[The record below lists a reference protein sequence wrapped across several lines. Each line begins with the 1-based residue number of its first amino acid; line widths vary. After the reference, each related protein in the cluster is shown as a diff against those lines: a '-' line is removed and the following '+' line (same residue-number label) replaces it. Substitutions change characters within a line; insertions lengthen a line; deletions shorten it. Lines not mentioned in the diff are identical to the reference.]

1 MEPSGGA
8 VDHGR
13 LFALTLNAL
22 NVLDPG
28 FWIDPYRVFAQLR
41 TEAPVLW
48 HEDCQLWTVARH
60 DDVMRISRDP
70 ATFCS
75 GKGVLPSDR
84 QRDITGAESILF
96 LDPPDH
102 QRHRKLVSPAF
113 TPRRISALEE
123 RVRELARDLLD
134 PIAKG
139 DTTDFAPAVAEPL
152 PMLVI
157 AEMLG
162 VPVEDRDRFKI
173 WSDAMIEAATEPT
186 DASYQL
192 AFELWQYFE
201 KIIEQRRQ
209 DPADDLI
216 SVIAHAEVD
225 DVPLTN
231 AELNGFCMT
240 LLVAGNETTR
250 NLITGGVE
258 ALARHPDQLQRLGAD
273 RTLVPTAIEE
283 MLRWVTPVMN
293 FARTATKEVELR
305 GAQIGAGQMVFMLYG
320 AANRDPDVF
329 GPSAGTF
336 DVGRQPNPHMAFG
349 FGEHFCMGASL
360 ARLEARV
367 FFDELLQRFS
377 TIELAGDPE
386 RLRSTLM
393 RSLVHL
399 PVTVG

>member
-1 MEPSGGA
+1 M
-8 VDHGR
+8 
-13 LFALTLNAL
+13 
-22 NVLDPG
+22 NVLAPE
-28 FWIDPYRVFAQLR
+28 FWIYPYPAFAQLR
-41 TEAPVLW
+41 AESPVQW
-48 HEDCQLWTVARH
+48 HDDAQLWTIARH

-70 ATFCS
+70 TTFCS
-75 GKGVLPSDR
+75 GQGVLPADR
-84 QRDITGAESILF
+84 QRAVDSASSILF

-113 TPRRISALEE
+113 TPRRISALEA
-123 RVRELARDLLD
+123 RVRELARELLD
-134 PIAKG
+134 NLDADRDAPV
-139 DTTDFAPAVAEPL
+139 DFAPAVAEPL

-173 WSDAMIEAATEPT
+173 WSDAMIEAATEPKEGT
-186 DASYQL
+186 YAL
-192 AFELWQYFE
+192 AAELWEYFD
-201 KIIEQRRQ
+201 KIIEQRRVH
-209 DPADDLI
+209 PSDDLV
-216 SVIAHAEVD
+216 SVIAHAELD

-258 ALARHPDQLQRLGAD
+258 ALARNPEQLQRLVED
-273 RTLVPTAIEE
+273 RSLVPTAVEE

-293 FARTATKEVELR
+293 FARTATTDVEMR
-305 GAQIGAGQMVFMLYG
+305 AQHISPGQMVFMLYG
-320 AANRDPDVF
+320 SANRDPEAF
-329 GPSAGTF
+329 GPAADEF

-367 FFDELLQRFS
+367 LFDEFLQRFS
-377 TIELAGDPE
+377 TIELAGDAE
-386 RLRSTLM
+386 RLRSSLM

>member
-1 MEPSGGA
+1 MEPPGGV

-13 LFALTLNAL
+13 LFALTVKAL
-22 NVLDPG
+22 NVLEPE
-28 FWIDPYRVFAQLR
+28 FWIDPYPVFAELR
-41 TEAPVLW
+41 AESPVRW
-48 HEDCQLWTVARH
+48 HDDCQLWTVAGH

-84 QRDITGAESILF
+84 QRAIRGAESILF

-123 RVRELARDLLD
+123 WVRELARDLLD
-134 PIAKG
+134 AIDRDRPV
-139 DTTDFAPAVAEPL
+139 DFAPAVAEPL

-162 VPVEDRDRFKI
+162 VPASDRDHFKV
-173 WSDAMIEAATEPT
+173 WSDAMISAATEPT
-186 DASYQL
+186 EGIDEL

-201 KIIEQRRQ
+201 KIIQQRRV
-209 DPADDLI
+209 DPADDLVSI
-216 SVIAHAEVD
+216 IAHAEVD
-225 DVPLTN
+225 DVALTN

-258 ALARHPDQLQRLGAD
+258 ALAHHPDQLQRLVED
-273 RTLVPTAIEE
+273 HSLVPSAVEE

-293 FARTATKEVELR
+293 FARTATKDVELGGER
-305 GAQIGAGQMVFMLYG
+305 IAAGQMVFMLYG
-320 AANRDPDVF
+320 SANRDPAVF
-329 GPSAGTF
+329 GPSADTF
-336 DVGRQPNPHMAFG
+336 DVARQPNPHMAFG

-360 ARLEARV
+360 ARLEARIL
-367 FFDELLQRFS
+367 FEELLQRFS
-377 TIELAGDPE
+377 SIELAGDPE
-386 RLRSTLM
+386 RLRSSLM
-393 RSLVHL
+393 RGLVHL

>member
-1 MEPSGGA
+1 MK
-8 VDHGR
+8 
-13 LFALTLNAL
+13 
-22 NVLDPG
+22 VLDTD
-28 FWIDPYRVFAQLR
+28 FWVDPYPVFAQLR
-41 TEAPVLW
+41 AEAPVLW
-48 HEDCQLWTVARH
+48 HDDAGLWTVARH

-75 GKGVLPSDR
+75 SRGVLPSDR
-84 QRDITGAESILF
+84 ERQITGAESILF

-123 RVRELARDLLD
+123 RVRELACELLD

-139 DTTDFAPAVAEPL
+139 DTVDFAPAVAEPL

-162 VPVEDRDRFKI
+162 VPVEDRDKFKV
-173 WSDAMIEAATEPT
+173 WSDAMILAATNPS
-186 DASYQL
+186 DDSYAL
-192 AFELWQYFE
+192 AAELWQYFE
-201 KIIEQRRQ
+201 KIIEQRRV

-231 AELNGFCMT
+231 ADLNGFCMT

-258 ALARHPDQLQRLGAD
+258 ALARCPDQLERLVAD
-273 RTLVPTAIEE
+273 RSLVSSAVEE

-293 FARTATKEVELR
+293 FARTATKDVELR
-305 GAQIGAGQMVFMLYG
+305 GEQIGAGQMLFMLYG
-320 AANRDPDVF
+320 SANRDPEAF
-329 GPSAGTF
+329 GPTADTF

-367 FFDELLQRFS
+367 LFDELLQRFS

-386 RLRSTLM
+386 RLRSSLM

>member
-1 MEPSGGA
+1 M
-8 VDHGR
+8 
-13 LFALTLNAL
+13 
-22 NVLDPG
+22 NVLDPD
-28 FWIDPYRVFAQLR
+28 FWLDPYPSFAQLR
-41 TEAPVLW
+41 AEAPVLW
-48 HEDCQLWTVARH
+48 HDEAQLWTIARH

-70 ATFCS
+70 AAFCS
-75 GKGVLPSDR
+75 GQGVLPADR
-84 QRDITGAESILF
+84 DRDVDTASSILF

-113 TPRRISALEE
+113 TPRRISALEA
-123 RVRELARDLLD
+123 RVRELARELLD
-134 PIAKG
+134 DIDSDGPV
-139 DTTDFAPAVAEPL
+139 DFPPAVAEPL

-173 WSDAMIEAATEPT
+173 WSDAMIEAATEPKEDT
-186 DASYQL
+186 YNL
-192 AFELWQYFE
+192 AAELWEYFE
-201 KIIEQRRQ
+201 KIIEQRRAR
-209 DPADDLI
+209 PSDDLV

-258 ALARHPDQLQRLGAD
+258 ALARYPEQMQRLVED
-273 RTLVPTAIEE
+273 RSLIPTAVEE

-293 FARTATKEVELR
+293 FARTATTDVELR
-305 GAQIGAGQMVFMLYG
+305 GQRVEAGQMVFMLYG
-320 AANRDPDVF
+320 SANRDPDPF
-329 GPSAGTF
+329 GPSADTF
-336 DVGRQPNPHMAFG
+336 DVGRQPNPHVAFG

-367 FFDELLQRFS
+367 LFDELFQRFS

-386 RLRSTLM
+386 RLRSSLM
-393 RSLVHL
+393 RGLVHL

>member
-1 MEPSGGA
+1 
-8 VDHGR
+8 
-13 LFALTLNAL
+13 LNI
-22 NVLDPG
+22 LDPE
-28 FWIDPYRVFAQLR
+28 FWIDPYPTFARLR
-41 TEAPVLW
+41 AETPVLW
-48 HEDCQLWTVARH
+48 HDDAQLWTIARH

-70 ATFCS
+70 TTFCS
-75 GKGVLPSDR
+75 GKGVLPADR
-84 QRDITGAESILF
+84 QRDVTGAESILF

-113 TPRRISALEE
+113 TPRRIAALEV
-123 RVRELARDLLD
+123 RVRELARELLD
-134 PIAKG
+134 DVRSGASV
-139 DTTDFAPAVAEPL
+139 DFASAVAVPL

-162 VPVEDRDRFKI
+162 IPVEDRDRFKV
-173 WSDAMIEAATEPT
+173 WSDAMIDAATEPKDET
-186 DASYQL
+186 YQL
-192 AFELWQYFE
+192 AFELWEYFE
-201 KIIEQRRQ
+201 KIIEQRRAE
-209 DPADDLI
+209 PADDLV

-258 ALARHPDQLQRLGAD
+258 ALAHNPDQLQRLVDD
-273 RTLVPTAIEE
+273 RSLVPSAVEE

-293 FARTATKEVELR
+293 FARTATKDVEVR
-305 GAQIGAGQMVFMLYG
+305 GQKIGAGQMVFMLYG
-320 AANRDPDVF
+320 AANRDAEVF
-329 GPSAGTF
+329 GSSADTF
-336 DVGRQPNPHMAFG
+336 DVGRHPNPHVAFG

-367 FFDELLQRFS
+367 LFDELLQRFS
-377 TIELAGDPE
+377 TIELAGEPE
-386 RLRSTLM
+386 RLRSSLM

>member
-1 MEPSGGA
+1 M
-8 VDHGR
+8 
-13 LFALTLNAL
+13 
-22 NVLDPG
+22 NVLAPE
-28 FWIDPYRVFAQLR
+28 FWIDPYPAFAQLR
-41 TEAPVLW
+41 SEAPVLW
-48 HEDCQLWTVARH
+48 HDDAQLWTIARH

-70 ATFCS
+70 TTFCS
-75 GKGVLPSDR
+75 GQGVLPADR
-84 QRDITGAESILF
+84 DRAVDGASSILF

-113 TPRRISALEE
+113 TPRRISALEQ
-123 RVRELARDLLD
+123 RVRELARQLLD
-134 PIAKG
+134 AVGP
-139 DTTDFAPAVAEPL
+139 DQTVDFAPAVAEPL

-157 AEMLG
+157 AHMLG
-162 VPVEDRDRFKI
+162 VPTSDRDRFKA
-173 WSDAMIEAATEPT
+173 WSDAMIEAATEPAEGT
-186 DASYQL
+186 FQL
-192 AFELWQYFE
+192 AFELWEYFE
-201 KIIEQRRQ
+201 KIIEQRRL

-225 DVPLTN
+225 DVSLNN

-258 ALARHPDQLQRLGAD
+258 ALGRYPDQLQRLVED
-273 RTLVPTAIEE
+273 RTLVPTAVEE

-293 FARTATKEVELR
+293 FARTATTDVEMR
-305 GAQIGAGQMVFMLYG
+305 GQEIGAGQMVFMLYG
-320 AANRDPDVF
+320 SANRDPEAF
-329 GPSAGTF
+329 GPTADTF

-367 FFDELLQRFS
+367 LFDELLQRVS

-386 RLRSTLM
+386 RLRSSLM